1 MIELPEPGMAKD
13 PVILNKLENLSEKA
27 LKSPLT
33 KKTNSILDV
42 IKDMNQVLNEDDYA
56 YYKIPENQELIA
68 QLLLLYE
75 NSGGTEAEYWVDY
88 DYKYL
93 RLSVHLND
101 IKIKE
106 MKSAFDKISIAAN
119 KLFPDSEISIVGTI
133 PQFMKMIYYITKGQI
148 ISFGFAL
155 IVITVLMMIV
165 FGSVKTGIV
174 ALIPNFTPA
183 IVIGG
188 LMGFF
193 DIPLDVSTVIIMPMI
208 LGLAVDD
215 TIHFINHS
223 KVEFLRTGNYRASIL
238 NSIRSVGVALIFTTL
253 VLSGNFLSYVTSE
266 VRFYFFLGILSV
278 SGILSALI
286 ADFFVTPLLFK
297 WFNIFGQEDISKED
311 LPDYSRQKLCIN
323 S

>member
-1 MIELPEPGMAKD
+1 
-13 PVILNKLENLSEKA
+13 
-27 LKSPLT
+27 
-33 KKTNSILDV
+33 
-42 IKDMNQVLNEDDYA
+42 
-56 YYKIPENQELIA
+56 
-68 QLLLLYE
+68 
-75 NSGGTEAEYWVDY
+75 
-88 DYKYL
+88 
-93 RLSVHLND
+93 
-101 IKIKE
+101 
-106 MKSAFDKISIAAN
+106 
-119 KLFPDSEISIVGTI
+119 
-133 PQFMKMIYYITKGQI
+133 
-148 ISFGFAL
+148 
-155 IVITVLMMIV
+155 
-165 FGSVKTGIV
+165 
-174 ALIPNFTPA
+174 
-183 IVIGG
+183 
-188 LMGFF
+188 MGFL